1 MIMRNLYSVLMTVA
15 DSKMEKFETEHNIY
29 CFR

>member
-1 MIMRNLYSVLMTVA
+1 MRNLYSVLMTVA
-15 DSKMEKFETEHNIY
+15 DNEMEKFETEHSIY

>member
-1 MIMRNLYSVLMTVA
+1 MRNLYSVLMTVA
-15 DSKMEKFETEHNIY
+15 DSEIEKLETEHNIY